1 MTIPFERA
9 RAVRQTQKFLIELAY
24 SGSTLDVPE
33 QIRKQAL
40 ALLRH
45 YPTLS
50 DIKLVE
56 LGWKEDD
63 IIECPFATK
72 DDLFGELK

>member
-1 MTIPFERA
+1 MTVPFERA
-9 RAVRQTQKFLIELAY
+9 RAVRQTQKFLIELSY
-24 SGSTLDVPE
+24 SESTPDVPE
-33 QIRKQAL
+33 RIRKQAV

-56 LGWKEDD
+56 SGWKEDN